1 MNNLKERIAKAF
13 GKYDVVVVSG
23 SQGVGKTT
31 LLKDFVKENGV
42 WVCVADITYMALKH
56 KVKGNSLVAI
66 DDVKGSELKT
76 LIKKVQ
82 EIIAKTNNKPKI
94 LIATDYFDK
103 DSIDSAVLKVKHFR
117 LRKEREGSKK
127 GHSDIITHTF
137 LNALLKYSKEKPYI
151 DNVKFL
157 YSFDDI
163 ETEQPKT
170 KCFDKTS
177 EDIEEEL
184 EQAYAKLDITGYE
197 IQELHSLLSRQEE
210 EIKGLSNEICNKAW
224 DINNSKYM
232 INQLE
237 DKLAQAYEENE
248 AIKLS
253 YEKAV
258 SSLREEIEVLTM
270 NKQQL
275 IKGNNYLGNI
285 IRNMKLS

>member
-1 MNNLKERIAKAF
+1 MNNLKERVAKAF

-31 LLKDFVKENGV
+31 LLKDFVKDNGV

-56 KVKGNSLVAI
+56 KIKENNLVAI
-66 DDVKGSELKT
+66 DDVNRSELKG
-76 LIKKVQ
+76 LVKKVQ

-127 GHSDIITHTF
+127 GHPYILDSF
-137 LNALLKYSKEKPYI
+137 LLKALSQYSKKPYI
-151 DNVKFL
+151 DNVDFL

-163 ETEQPKT
+163 EKEKLHN

-177 EDIEEEL
+177 KNIEKEL
-184 EQAYAKLDITGYE
+184 SEAYAKLDITGYE
-197 IQELHSLLSRQEE
+197 IQELHSLVSQKDEK
-210 EIKGLSNEICNKAW
+210 IKIISNDNCNKEL
-224 DINNSKYM
+224 DIHIKEYM
-232 INQLE
+232 IKELE

-258 SSLREEIEVLTM
+258 SSLRDEIEVLTI

-275 IKGNNYLGNI
+275 IEKNNHLGNI